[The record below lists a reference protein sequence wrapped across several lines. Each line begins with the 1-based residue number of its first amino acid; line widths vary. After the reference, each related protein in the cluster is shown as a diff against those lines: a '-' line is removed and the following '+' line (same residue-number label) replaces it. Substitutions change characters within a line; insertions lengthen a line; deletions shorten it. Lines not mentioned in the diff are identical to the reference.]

1 MVESDDPALLYGCA
15 AQKHVR
21 VAFGAEQVTT
31 VWAPTGIAIASPFR
45 GSASNCTGARSRRPA
60 REPETAQRSW
70 FDCPHETDG
79 AVINSDTKTSRQPSV
94 S

>member
-1 MVESDDPALLYGCA
+1 MARVPARWKKAMAQVRKRAMVESDDPALLYGCA

-45 GSASNCTGARSRRPA
+45 GSASNCTGARSR
-60 REPETAQRSW
+60 
-70 FDCPHETDG
+70 
-79 AVINSDTKTSRQPSV
+79 
-94 S
+94 